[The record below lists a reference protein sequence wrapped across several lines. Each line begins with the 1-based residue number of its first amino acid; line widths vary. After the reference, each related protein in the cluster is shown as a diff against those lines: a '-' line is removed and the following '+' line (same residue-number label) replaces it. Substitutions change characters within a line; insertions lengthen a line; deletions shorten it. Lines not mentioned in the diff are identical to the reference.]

1 VLRRRPVR
9 VLVALSG
16 VVLVTYAGYRLIPV
30 NATTVGFAYLLLI
43 LIVASTSGFLEAALC
58 SLLAT
63 LLFNFF
69 FLPPV
74 GRFTIADPQNWIALF
89 SFLVTSLIASRLSA
103 AAKRRALEAIE
114 RQRDLERL
122 YGFSRA
128 MLLIDRRAPFPQQ
141 LVDRLAEIFELAEA
155 VLYECRSARFYRTGT
170 PDNGVDDLDDLLR
183 RAALYGTTPGNAKQQ
198 RIIAPVRLGPE
209 PIASLALR
217 GAVMPES
224 VLQGIANLV
233 AIGLE
238 RARAH
243 DLAEQVEAARQS
255 EQLRTTLIDA
265 MAHEFKTP
273 LTLIKATTT
282 SLLASP
288 DEPKES
294 RQEQLTIADEEAEHL
309 TKLIDDAVEMARLD
323 TTHID
328 VHPEVSDVQETIR
341 EAVASMRSEIDDR
354 LREVVC
360 DKRPPEIAVDRRLMK
375 LAFKQVIDNA
385 LKYSPADRPVAI
397 RVLRGSGMLTVEIT
411 DHGPGIPAEEQ
422 ARIFDRFYRSPSVS
436 QQIPGSGLGLSIAHS
451 IVQAHKGALTVTSKP
466 GETTFRIM
474 LPTGQAGDEK

>member
-1 VLRRRPVR
+1 LGQRPLRLLVSLAGVTIITFVAYR
-9 VLVALSG
+9 VL
-16 VVLVTYAGYRLIPV
+16 PV
-30 NATTVGFAYLLLI
+30 NPTTVGFAYLLLVLVI
-43 LIVASTSGFLEAALC
+43 ASVWGFVEAAFA
-58 SLLAT
+58 SFVAT
-63 LLFNFF
+63 LVFNFF
-69 FLPPV
+69 FFPPV
-74 GRFTIADPQNWIALF
+74 GRFTIADPQNWVALF

-155 VLYECRSARFYRTGT
+155 VLYECRSGAFYRAGT
-170 PDNGVDDLDDLLR
+170 PDSGLEDVDALLR
-183 RAALYGTTPGNAKQQ
+183 RAALYGTTPGDLKQQ

-217 GAVMPES
+217 GVVMPES
-224 VLQGIANLV
+224 VLEGIANLV

-238 RARAH
+238 RARAQ

-309 TKLIDDAVEMARLD
+309 RKLIDDAVEMARLD

-328 VHPEVSDVQETIR
+328 VHPEISDVQETVR
-341 EAVASMRSEIDDR
+341 EVVASMQSEIDDR
-354 LREVVC
+354 LLEVVC
-360 DKRPPEIAVDRRLMK
+360 EKQPPEIAFDRRLMK
-375 LAFKQVIDNA
+375 LAFKQIIDNA
-385 LKYSPADRPVAI
+385 LKYSPADKRVAI
-397 RVLRGSGMLTVEIT
+397 RVLSGSGMLTVEVT
-411 DHGPGIPAEEQ
+411 DHGPGIPVEEQ

-436 QQIPGSGLGLSIAHS
+436 QQIPGSGLGLSITHS
-451 IVQAHKGALTVTSKP
+451 IVQAHKGDLTVASKP

-474 LPTGQAGDEK
+474 LPTSQAGDEK